1 MSDFLKQLWLGGQWA
16 LTNREEIIAAVAAL
30 VAGMSA
36 FIKALQT
43 FVDFF
48 AHHFPSLAK
57 ADTPL
62 GQVLKFLAW
71 LSHLRILN
79 TVAMNSKPSH
89 AIQLGNSL
97 PDTSLPRQAAKT
109 IATVAMPLLLLSMLV
124 MPTGCAHVP
133 ALVTDLVDCGE
144 QGLMSQ
150 VGGLTSQVAAILGG
164 NSPNWQDGLD
174 ALEAASG
181 DAVGC
186 AVQVVVNQL
195 EHSAN
200 RGTVSEVAL
209 VRGETW
215 VRAQPKIYRTP

>member
-1 MSDFLKQLWLGGQWA
+1 MSDFLRQLWLGGQWA
-16 LTNREEIIAAVAAL
+16 LANREEIVAAVAAL

-48 AHHFPSLAK
+48 AHHFPAIAK

-71 LSHLRILN
+71 VSHLRILN

-89 AIQLGNSL
+89 ALQLGNSL
-97 PDTSLPRQAAKT
+97 PDTSLPRQGLKT
-109 IATVAMPLLLLSMLV
+109 AATVAFLLLV
-124 MPTGCAHVP
+124 MPMVACAHLP
-133 ALVTDLVDCGE
+133 PLVTQLIDCGE
-144 QGLMSQ
+144 QGIEQQ
-150 VGGLTSQVAAILGG
+150 VGGLTSQVAAILAG
-164 NSPNWQDGLD
+164 NQPNWQDALD

-186 AVQVVVNQL
+186 AVSQVVNQL

-215 VRAQPKIYRTP
+215 IRAQPKIYRSP